1 MHVRECR
8 TLRWSLASGRGE
20 LEVCISEGAVAGTIR
35 DGEGGEF
42 RIHGDDLNDWCDAF
56 REARNHLKRPLGT
69 RPCNA
74 FKRWSVDADALLV
87 EGSSAGMSP
96 EELAQELGRSPN
108 AVRLRLEESGVIPS
122 ESHPSD

>member
-20 LEVCISEGAVAGTIR
+20 LEVCIVEGAVSGTIR
-35 DGEGGEF
+35 DGEGGEVG
-42 RIHGDDLNDWCDAF
+42 IHGDDLNDWFGAF
-56 REARNHLKRPLGT
+56 REARSHLKRPGGT

-74 FKRWSVDADALLV
+74 FKRWSVEADALLV

-96 EELAQELGRSPN
+96 EELAQELGRTPN
-108 AVRLRLEESGVIPS
+108 AVRLRMEESGVIPS
-122 ESHPSD
+122 ESHAPD